1 VTEPAAARTAP
12 RQSAGRETQAI
23 LRVAAWLIVAA
34 LVIAALG
41 LGAPFLVPFA
51 EALLVWFVVNALADA
66 LRRVPWVSARLPE
79 GAARWVAA
87 AIVAL
92 IGLVILYS
100 AAKSLA
106 LLGPQAFR
114 LQTSLDPLVRGIA
127 ALFGTEGAAILDRT
141 FDAIGLETL
150 VRQMV
155 LGLIGLVNQ
164 FGLVAIYLAFLLVD
178 QAFFPAKLRI
188 LFPDPDRREA
198 AAAFMADLAR
208 QIRAYLWIMT
218 KASAATAGLSLVAL
232 SLAGLESPVFWAF
245 LVFLLNF
252 IPTIG
257 SILGTVL
264 PAAFAL
270 VQTGDLGLAA
280 VMLAVLGAVQF
291 TISNVVLPCLA
302 GETLNLS
309 LSVTVL
315 CLFVWGA
322 LWGVTGMFL
331 AVPLTAILVLTA
343 ARFDATRPVAVVLSR
358 TGCLAGN
365 PATPLGP
372 AVPGHPRQDKGEFP

>member
-1 VTEPAAARTAP
+1 MTRPAASPAAP
-12 RQSAGRETQAI
+12 RRSTGRETDAI
-23 LRVAAWLIVAA
+23 FRVAAWLIVAA
-34 LVIAALG
+34 LAIAALG
-41 LGAPFLVPFA
+41 LGAPVLVPFV

-66 LRRVPWVSARLPE
+66 LRRAPWISARLSE

-87 AIVAL
+87 
-92 IGLVILYS
+92 GLVLIVGLVVVYS
-100 AAKSLA
+100 AARSLA
-106 LLGPQAFR
+106 HLGPQAFR
-114 LQTSLDPLVRGIA
+114 LQTSLDPLVRVIA
-127 ALFGTEGAAILDRT
+127 ALLGTEGAAVLDRAL
-141 FDAIGLETL
+141 DAIGLETL
-150 VRQMV
+150 MRQVV

-164 FGLVAIYLAFLLVD
+164 FGLVAIYVAFLLVD

-198 AAAFMADLAR
+198 AAAFVSDLAR

-218 KASAATAGLSLVAL
+218 KASAATAALSLVAMA
-232 SLAGLESPVFWAF
+232 LAGLDSPVFWAF
-245 LVFLLNF
+245 LIFLLNF
-252 IPTIG
+252 IPTLG
-257 SILGTVL
+257 SILGATL

-270 VQTGDLGLAA
+270 VQFGDLGLAA
-280 VMLAVLGAVQF
+280 VLLAVLGAVQF
-291 TISNVVLPCLA
+291 TIGNVVLPRLA

-343 ARFDATRPVAVVLSR
+343 ARFAATRPVAVVLSR
-358 TGCLAGN
+358 TGLVAGGLAPPPD
-365 PATPLGP
+365 PAAP
-372 AVPGHPRQDKGEFP
+372 AHLPQDKGELP

>member
-1 VTEPAAARTAP
+1 M
-12 RQSAGRETQAI
+12 
-23 LRVAAWLIVAA
+23 LIVAA
-34 LVIAALG
+34 LAVAALG
-41 LGAPFLVPFA
+41 LGAPFLVPFT

-66 LRRVPWVSARLPE
+66 LRRLP
-79 GAARWVAA
+79 GVGAHLPGAAARWVAA
-87 AIVAL
+87 AVVL
-92 IGLVILYS
+92 LVGLVVVYS
-100 AAKSLA
+100 TARSLVH
-106 LLGPQAFR
+106 LGPQAFR

-127 ALFGTEGAAILDRT
+127 ALFGTEGAAVIDRAL
-141 FDAIGLETL
+141 DAIGLESL
-150 VRQMV
+150 MRQVV
-155 LGLIGLVNQ
+155 LGLIGLVNH
-164 FGLVAIYLAFLLVD
+164 FGLVAIYVAFLLVD

-188 LFPDPDRREA
+188 LFPHPGRRNV
-198 AAAFMADLAR
+198 AAAFVADLAS

-218 KASAATAGLSLVAL
+218 KASAATAVLSLVAM

-257 SILGTVL
+257 SILGTLL

-280 VMLAVLGAVQF
+280 VLLAVLGTVQF
-291 TISNVVLPCLA
+291 TIGNVVLPRLA

-343 ARFDATRPVAVVLSR
+343 ARFDATLAVAVVLSR
-358 TGCLAGN
+358 TGILAGN
-365 PATPLGP
+365 PAPPLGP
-372 AVPGHPRQDKGEFP
+372 APPAHLHQDTGKLQ